1 MRYAIYLIVELR
13 CVMSLI
19 CHLQLKNAVA
29 LPFFV
34 IFSCHIQQSK
44 LLLQKIKLNTVNR
57 QHILVDFS

>member
-19 CHLQLKNAVA
+19 CHLQLKKALA

-34 IFSCHIQQSK
+34 NFSCHIQQRETFTPKYKAKHS
-44 LLLQKIKLNTVNR
+44 
-57 QHILVDFS
+57 